1 MISRY
6 AKIKTMENG
15 ESKNRGRGTKEK
27 VRSFVTHTFPPLYA
41 PDSEILILGSIP
53 SPKSREI
60 GFYYGHPRNRFWSVL
75 ARVLDEPVP
84 ATVDIDAKKAIC
96 LRHHIAL
103 WDVLASCY
111 IHGADDGSI
120 EEPVANDIAG
130 LILKTGI
137 RHIFTTGTKAYQLYR
152 KYCEAETGIEAVR
165 LPSTSPA
172 NCAVKEEML
181 LSAYGQLANVLKKKI
196 IDGNKKLDRNTLSC

>member
-1 MISRY
+1 MVD
-6 AKIKTMENG
+6 
-15 ESKNRGRGTKEK
+15 KNLKHSGTKEK
-27 VRSFVTHTFPPLYA
+27 SRTFVTHTFPPVYA
-41 PDSEILILGSIP
+41 PDSSVLILGSIP

-75 ARVLDEPVP
+75 AQVLNEPVP
-84 ATVDIDAKKAIC
+84 AREDIEAKKALC

-120 EEPVANDIAG
+120 EEPVPNDIAG
-130 LILKTGI
+130 LLQKTQI
-137 RHIFTTGTKAYQLYR
+137 THIFATGTKAYQLYR
-152 KYCEAETGIEAVR
+152 KYCEMKTGVEAVR

-172 NCAVKEEML
+172 NCAVKEEAL
-181 LSAYGQLANVLKKKI
+181 LNAYLSIREALRVNPA
-196 IDGNKKLDRNTLSC
+196 KLRLMK